1 MAIVNT
7 KTAAITAQDLAN
19 DTRATNGK
27 PLHVV
32 TGVVE
37 VAAGDDDGSTYRI
50 LRLPSE
56 AILTSLSIASDA
68 LGTAAAYEVGVYEV
82 EDNGGAAVDADEF
95 GSSISLVSA
104 VAWTE
109 ILEEAAPTD
118 KEKIGKPLWE
128 RLGLTSDPG
137 KSYDIVATGTTAGD
151 AAGSICLRANY
162 YLK

>member
-7 KTAAITAQDLAN
+7 LTTALADQDAAEDLA
-19 DTRATNGK
+19 ATNGK
-27 PLHVV
+27 PLHVL

-37 VAAGDDDGSTYRI
+37 VAAADDDGSTYRI
-50 LRLPSE
+50 LRLPST
-56 AILTSLSIASDA
+56 AVLVSLQIASDA
-68 LGTAAAYEVGVYEV
+68 LGTSAAYNVGVY
-82 EDNGGAAVDADEF
+82 DIAANGGAVVDEDEF
-95 GSSISLVSA
+95 GSAISLSSA

-118 KEKIGKPLWE
+118 KEKIGQPLWQ

-151 AAGSICLRANY
+151 EAGSICLKALY
-162 YLK
+162 YIK